1 MKEELYDDLFE
12 EKEEKTDYS
21 ALLFP
26 YLIRWPWIVASVVVC
41 LALAWVYLRFATP
54 VYNISATVLIKDDKK
69 GTTRSRSSAASP
81 WPARW

>member
-26 YLIRWPWIVASVVVC
+26 YLIRWPWIVAAVVVC
-41 LALAWVYLRFATP
+41 LALAWVYLHFATP
-54 VYNISATVLIKDDKK
+54 VYNISTTVLI
-69 GTTRSRSSAASP
+69 
-81 WPARW
+81 